1 MATYRVGSEHNS
13 QAKSKHRPEKCGVIM
28 TLSEEKLLVSANKK
42 AAYAIH
48 RGHITRRRFA
58 KTRRRFI
65 AGVTS

>member
-1 MATYRVGSEHNS
+1 
-13 QAKSKHRPEKCGVIM
+13 M

>member
-1 MATYRVGSEHNS
+1 LLANIIPRQNPSIAPRN
-13 QAKSKHRPEKCGVIM
+13 AAVIM
-28 TLSEEKLLVSANKK
+28 TLSEDTLLVSANKK